1 MHTMA
6 LSDLHMHT
14 MALSDLHMHTMAL
27 SDLHMH
33 TMALSDLHMHT
44 MALMPTHH
52 IRNTIKTI
60 RYIVN
65 PEEAGVVITLVI
77 LALGRLRQD

>member
-1 MHTMA
+1 
-6 LSDLHMHT
+6 
-14 MALSDLHMHTMAL
+14 
-27 SDLHMH
+27 MH